1 MRWFGQDWGAPVCE
15 GAHMATPVGQV
26 CVGCNTRIHAH
37 DQGVEVDSWRII
49 ETGGLFNVPEYW
61 HIDCFV
67 EEIGG
72 RVHRDIDTDSGRVTM
87 QYVGPGRTTESHSGL
102 DTSIEESGS
111 SNQTLENPLTE
122 ASDDCPLSGGDEIVD
137 GEVVDGA
144 GDE

>member
-1 MRWFGQDWGAPVCE
+1 
-15 GAHMATPVGQV
+15 
-26 CVGCNTRIHAH
+26 
-37 DQGVEVDSWRII
+37 
-49 ETGGLFNVPEYW
+49 
-61 HIDCFV
+61 
-67 EEIGG
+67 
-72 RVHRDIDTDSGRVTM
+72 M

-122 ASDDCPLSGGDEIVD
+122 ASDDCPPSGGDEVVD